1 MTRETYWVR
10 VNRLLLDYSQ
20 AVRNSAFCI
29 GPENASRHTRHVD
42 NMDHPQQRMPETA
55 DEIAAAVF
63 SECLITLVRTA
74 AMLLGKVTA
83 PATGEPVKDLVR
95 VQLVIQQLE
104 LLEKNAAKLS
114 LDEQQLLKQSLQEL
128 RMAYVS
134 AAGQRPEDALKEEET
149 PATESTDIPE
159 ADSTSPAPTAETTA
173 SEQPEEDEDDDE
185 DEGTRK
191 RFVKKYD

>member
-1 MTRETYWVR
+1 
-10 VNRLLLDYSQ
+10 
-20 AVRNSAFCI
+20 
-29 GPENASRHTRHVD
+29 
-42 NMDHPQQRMPETA
+42 MDLPQQRMPETA
-55 DEIAAAVF
+55 NEIAAAVF

-134 AAGQRPEDALKEEET
+134 AAGQRPEDALKEEEN
-149 PATESTDIPE
+149 PAAESTGTPE
-159 ADSTSPAPTAETTA
+159 ADPTPTPIPAETAT

-185 DEGTRK
+185 DEGSRK